1 MKQNPKGKS
10 DFNRRQ
16 CALTNLR
23 ESPFFVLGATFH
35 DNRRRLLSLADD
47 KMLELDEELCQKL
60 RAELTNPRLRQKHEI
75 AWLPKLDASRVR
87 ELIQKCEKEPMA
99 LFSLSMSLPKLT
111 QFNLVTFALRY
122 LDTQT
127 SRKQIVEF
135 ITHIGFLTTR
145 LFPGEIINILN
156 EERTV
161 SRFPIIESLEEIEA
175 ELEERRR
182 DCVNE
187 VINFMDRLPSKKL
200 IKVMTDVAEV
210 STIGGSRQT
219 NAFIDAIIDRYELET
234 KEILDNQITHID
246 KLITEI
252 KYRGKYGEAQI
263 APYIRKL
270 ESVTR
275 NWDMIAQPIQ
285 VSTKARGLNHHVS
298 QKIAYNIRSLAVDLF
313 NEYQMVGPVH
323 KITSMLSEVFAEIPD
338 VVEKIEEDEETLSK
352 ILSGN

>member
-23 ESPFFVLGATFH
+23 ESPFFVFGATLH

-47 KMLELDEELCQKL
+47 KMLELDEELCKKL
-60 RAELTNPRLRQKHEI
+60 RAELTNPRLRLKHET
-75 AWLPKLDASRVR
+75 AWLPKIDASRVG

-99 LFSLSMSLPKLT
+99 LFSLSKSLPKLT

-135 ITHIGFLTTR
+135 ITHIGFITTR

-175 ELEERRR
+175 ELEERRI

-187 VINFMDRLPSKKL
+187 VIKFIDRLPSKKL
-200 IKVMTDVAEV
+200 IEVMTDVAEV

-234 KEILDNQITHID
+234 KEILDNQVTYID

-252 KYRGKYGEAQI
+252 KYLGKFGEARI
-263 APYIRKL
+263 VPYILKL
-270 ESVTR
+270 ERVTR

-285 VSTKARGLNHHVS
+285 VSTKARGLEHQVS
-298 QKIAYNIRSLAVDLF
+298 QTIAYNIRSLAIDLF
-313 NEYQMVGPVH
+313 NEYQMVSSVQRLN
-323 KITSMLSEVFAEIPD
+323 TMLSVVFAEVPD
-338 VVEKIEEDEETLSK
+338 VLEKIEEDENTLSE
-352 ILSGN
+352 ILS